1 MTTNFEPTPK
11 VEETTEE
18 NVAEAPAEVVEEVKA
33 EVEPVVKPEPVKA
46 TEAPKKPEP
55 YVRPPVALPKEEA
68 GRRPRNVPRYR

>member
-18 NVAEAPAEVVEEVKA
+18 TVAETPAEVVEEVKA
-33 EVEPVVKPEPVKA
+33 EVKPQPVKA
-46 TEAPKKPEP
+46 PETPKKPEP
-55 YVRPPVALPKEEA
+55 YVRPSVALPKEEA